1 MEANIREKVKVKKI
15 TEFIERIK
23 KIQEKVR
30 TMLRKAQKEIK

>member
-15 TEFIERIK
+15 TKFIKRIK

>member
-15 TEFIERIK
+15 TEFIKRIK